1 MREGPKY
8 PRWFGVNIALLLAVV
23 AVFVCCV
30 ALGRS
35 TTSSDGGFV
44 GTDTA
49 AVESIARTD
58 PGYEPW
64 FHSVFSPPSA
74 EIESGLF
81 ALQAAVGAGVFGY
94 VLGAMRRRRPR
105 DSPAPSVS
113 GEAR

>member
-1 MREGPKY
+1 MREGRKY
-8 PRWFGVNIALLLAVV
+8 PSSVGVNIALLLAVV

-35 TTSSDGGFV
+35 PASPDGGFV

-105 DSPAPSVS
+105 ISPVPSAS
-113 GEAR
+113 DEPR